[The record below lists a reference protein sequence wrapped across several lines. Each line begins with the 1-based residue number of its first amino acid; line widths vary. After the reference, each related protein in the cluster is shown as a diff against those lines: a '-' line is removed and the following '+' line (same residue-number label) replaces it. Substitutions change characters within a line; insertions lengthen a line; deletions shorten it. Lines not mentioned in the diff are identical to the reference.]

1 MVSNLVVEIAIYNFD
16 PFHCALIFSR
26 YFNDMSLQ
34 IIQRTD
40 AKFPMEDNVRLVVL
54 NRIMQNLSWLSG
66 NIPDN
71 PQIFQPIWNLSRL
84 D

>member
-54 NRIMQNLSWLSG
+54 NKNIQNLSRLSG
-66 NIPDN
+66 NIPDH
-71 PQIFQPIWNLSRL
+71 PKTFQPI
-84 D
+84 